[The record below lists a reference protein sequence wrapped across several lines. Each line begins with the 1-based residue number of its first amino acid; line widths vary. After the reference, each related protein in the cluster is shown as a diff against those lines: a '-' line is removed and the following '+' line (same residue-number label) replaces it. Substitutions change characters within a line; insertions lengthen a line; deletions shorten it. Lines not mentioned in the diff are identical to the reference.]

1 MKNAPFSKLLRH
13 SAIWVAAVL
22 LSLGVCF
29 TPWGQAV
36 DTFCYDF
43 FFLLRGPVK
52 PPDEIVIVA
61 IDEASFGVLG
71 HQWPWPR
78 HLHATLI
85 DTLFKEGARTIAL
98 DMIFSETSAPEEDRI
113 LADTVARHP
122 SLILAA
128 DINLIE
134 DTSYARE
141 TIVGPHPSL
150 ITPQTLIGS
159 VNLPVEPD
167 GFIRNANVEQND
179 AIAPLALAA
188 GNLFSENSKEL
199 QAPGG
204 ARINFFGPARTIKTI
219 SYYQAVEPATHL
231 PRGFLNGKLV
241 FIGFSTQNT
250 SDIGNTQ
257 PDHFPVPFTRWK
269 GGYMPGVEIHAS
281 IAANLLQ
288 GNLILP
294 FPAFWTVIFSVL
306 PWAGMG
312 FVFFRMKPLIGGGTL
327 LLAGSFLLSAGYFLF
342 SRKAIYVPVIYVG
355 IPMTAVYIASPFVH
369 YFESW
374 REKNYIRKAF
384 STYVAPSVV
393 KQLIEFPEQ
402 LKLGGEEREITAFFS
417 DVQGFSTI
425 SEQLSP
431 RELVELLNEFL
442 TEMTDIILDYKGTVD
457 KFEGDA
463 IIAMFGAPNI
473 LENHAEAACCA
484 SIEMQ
489 KRLVELRKSLRSRG
503 MPELK
508 MRIGLCSGKAVV
520 GNMGSKR
527 RMDYTMMGDTVNTA
541 ARLEGANKIYGT
553 YTLVSKSTIA
563 SAGKKIAARELD
575 AILLVGKKESVPSY
589 QLLGYTGELPQEA
602 METAALYAKGL
613 DAYRGQSWETAI
625 DYFEKALSVSPEDAP
640 SKTMLNRC
648 HEFKTHPPAENWDGS
663 YLMKTK

>member
-1 MKNAPFSKLLRH
+1 MT
-13 SAIWVAAVL
+13 IWVAAVL
-22 LSLGVCF
+22 LSLGICF
-29 TPWGQAV
+29 TPWGRAM
-36 DTFCYDF
+36 DAFCYDF

-52 PPDEIVIVA
+52 PPDEIVIIA

-71 HQWPWPR
+71 LQWPWPR
-78 HLHATLI
+78 GLHATLI
-85 DTLFKEGARTIAL
+85 DTLFKEGARTVAL
-98 DMIFSETSAPEEDRI
+98 DMIFSETSDPEEDRI
-113 LADTVARHP
+113 LADSVAHHP
-122 SLILAA
+122 ALILAA

-134 DTSYARE
+134 DATYARE
-141 TIVGPHPSL
+141 TIVGPHPTL

-159 VNLPVEPD
+159 INLPVEPD
-167 GFIRNANVEQND
+167 GFIRNTNFEQNGT
-179 AIAPLALAA
+179 ISPMALMA
-188 GNLFSENSKEL
+188 GNQFSKNSKGL

-204 ARINFFGPARTIKTI
+204 TRINYFGPARTIKTI
-219 SYYQAVEPATHL
+219 SYYQALEPGTHL

-241 FIGFSTQNT
+241 FVGFSTQNT

-269 GGYMPGVEIHAS
+269 GGYMPGVEIHATT
-281 IAANLLQ
+281 AANLLQ
-288 GNLILP
+288 GNLILQ
-294 FPAFWTVIFSVL
+294 FPVLWTLIIGGFL
-306 PWAGMG
+306 WAGMG
-312 FVFFRMKPLIGGGTL
+312 IVFFRMKPLIGGGAL
-327 LLAGSFLLSAGYFLF
+327 LLAGSLLLSVSCFLL

-374 REKNYIRKAF
+374 REKNYIQKAF

-417 DVQGFSTI
+417 DIQGFSTI

-431 RELVELLNEFL
+431 QKLVELLNEFL

-473 LENHAEAACCA
+473 LENHAEAACSA

-489 KRLVELRKSLRSRG
+489 KRLVELRKSLRLRG

-520 GNMGSKR
+520 GNMGSKH

-553 YTLVSKSTIA
+553 YTLVSKSTVA
-563 SAGKKIAARELD
+563 SAGEKIAARELD
-575 AILLVGKKESVPSY
+575 AILLVGKKESVSAY
-589 QLLGYTGELPQEA
+589 QLLGYTGELSEGL
-602 METAALYAKGL
+602 MKTAALYAKGL
-613 DAYRGQSWETAI
+613 DAYRQQLWETAI
-625 DYFEKALSVSPEDAP
+625 DYFQKAIAISPKDAP

-648 HEFKTHPPAENWDGS
+648 HKFKMHPPAATNWDGS
-663 YLMKTK
+663 YLMETK